1 MIKILIIHH
10 DLNKAKEIEHFIMN
24 CYVECNIRLV
34 VTTNKHEII
43 EMLDHNLGQI
53 DLCFTEVKLNGFS
66 MFGLARNIRKQNPEV
81 KIISIS
87 DTEEY
92 ALDAWQSGIND
103 YLLEPITLEK
113 IQNSIKNLH
122 LS

>member
-66 MFGLARNIRKQNPEV
+66 MFGLARNIRKQNPDV

-122 LS
+122 I

>member
-66 MFGLARNIRKQNPEV
+66 MFGLVRNIRKQNPDM

-122 LS
+122 I